1 MVSQNRSSIYSRSGG
16 RGRTVLGLWD
26 GRLRRAAA
34 LVSVEQ
40 TFDNLPSNETI
51 ICVVGVVSLAC
62 RRSASEYLCG
72 GWVDVEGWNG
82 GTKAATRATLISVLS
97 YVENYPSLVMHATSR
112 RTRDRGEQNM
122 WA

>member
-1 MVSQNRSSIYSRSGG
+1 M
-16 RGRTVLGLWD
+16 VLGLWD

-51 ICVVGVVSLAC
+51 ICVGRCRVDFLASVWTK
-62 RRSASEYLCG
+62 RVHQCG
-72 GWVDVEGWNG
+72 GYVDENGWNG
-82 GTKAATRATLISVLS
+82 GTRAATRATLIFVHMLRT
-97 YVENYPSLVMHATSR
+97 YPSLMMHAAAQR
-112 RTRDRGEQNM
+112 RRDKSVVKE